1 MLNKN
6 VGNFTA
12 FIIGQS
18 YILLTFFFMANVKFL
33 SNFYIL
39 GQCIWQQ
46 QCNNVIMAIEVKKM
60 FFLFFPHIFLN
71 HKCWRLITE
80 N

>member
-18 YILLTFFFMANVKFL
+18 YILLTFFFMTNVKF
-33 SNFYIL
+33 YIL
-39 GQCIWQQ
+39 CQCIWQQ
-46 QCNNVIMAIEVKKM
+46 QCNDVIMAIEVKKM
-60 FFLFFPHIFLN
+60 YFLFFPHIFLN